1 MTATALCFVQRLST
15 IALAFLLPLGLASCG
30 SGAVTDAG
38 IVNDPTRITIQPGT
52 GSTLYS
58 GQPTTF
64 VITGGTGSYLVSS
77 SNQAVIP
84 LSGSARGTLTVVPNP
99 VTTDTEVTLTVRDT
113 STTPSQSVVV
123 TVKPGT
129 INNEIAITP
138 SSTQGTICPTG
149 TLCSGG
155 DAVVSVTLSQ
165 GGLALSGRTVRFD
178 AISGDYRF
186 ITSPTGTPEV
196 LATSAFVTTDEAGRA
211 SVRIRAS
218 ADAPNQTALLQA
230 TDVSSGAF
238 RRVDFVI
245 AQATGTS
252 PGFFV
257 TPTSYTFQGPRAD
270 QCATSSISASFF
282 IFGGVAPYM
291 ILNSSSAFTVN
302 KGLVQTSGDGFS
314 VFPNGQC
321 ADNVPIVVR
330 DASGRTATVTVSN
343 VRGTDPVPALVVS
356 PNTVSLS
363 SCSSIA
369 FVTAAGGT
377 GNYVASSGSGALIV
391 QLQGNNRTFQIQRNP
406 NSPPSTS
413 PVFVGISDGVSSVN
427 VTVNLTGN
435 GAGTCPTPAFDA
447 NPKQVILTSCTAP
460 VQVNLTG
467 GSGSYTASAGAGSIT
482 TSISGNTLSIRRAA
496 GSTTA
501 GPTTVT
507 VSDGTTNIVISVDD
521 RASAAQNGQGGT
533 CP

>member
-1 MTATALCFVQRLST
+1 VTATAIRLFERLAS
-15 IALAFLLPLGLASCG
+15 IAWALPLFVMLASCG
-30 SGAVTDAG
+30 SGAVTDTG
-38 IVNDPTRITIQPGT
+38 IVNDPTKITVQPGT

-64 VITGGTGSYLVSS
+64 VITGGTGSYIVSS

-84 LSGSARGTLTVVPNP
+84 LSGSVRGNLTVVPNP
-99 VTTDTEVTLTVRDT
+99 VTANTDVTLTVRDT
-113 STTPSQSVVV
+113 STTPAQTVVV

-129 INNEIAITP
+129 INNDISITP
-138 SSTQGTICPTG
+138 SSTQGSNCPTG

-178 AISGDYRF
+178 AISGDYRL
-186 ITSPTGTPEV
+186 ITSPTGITPEI

-211 SVRIRAS
+211 NVRVRAT

-238 RRVDFVI
+238 RSVNFVI

-270 QCATSSISASFF
+270 QCANNSISASFY
-282 IFGGVAPYM
+282 IFGGMAPYTV
-291 ILNSSSAFTVN
+291 LSSTTAFTVN
-302 KGLVQTSGDGFS
+302 KGVVQTSGDGFA
-314 VFPNGQC
+314 VFPTGQC
-321 ADNVPIVVR
+321 VDNFPIVVR
-330 DASGRTATVTVSN
+330 DAAGRTATVTVSN
-343 VRGTDPVPALVVS
+343 VRGTDAVPALVVS
-356 PNTVSLS
+356 PDTVSLS

-377 GNYVASSGSGALIV
+377 GNYVASSGSGAIFV
-391 QLQGNNRTFQIQRNP
+391 QVQGNARTFQISRNP
-406 NSPPSTS
+406 SSPASTS

-427 VTVNLTGN
+427 VTVNLTGT

-447 NPKQVILTSCTAP
+447 QPRNVTLSSCTSPA
-460 VQVNLTG
+460 QVTLSG
-467 GSGSYTASAGAGSIT
+467 GSGSYSASWSAGSIT
-482 TSISGNTLSIRRAA
+482 ASITGNILSIRRAP
-496 GSTTA
+496 GSTSQ
-501 GPTTVT
+501 GLVSVN
-507 VSDGTTNIVISVDD
+507 VSDGVAPPITIQVGDL
-521 RASAAQNGQGGT
+521 APAT

>member
-1 MTATALCFVQRLST
+1 VTVTATRFFQRLAT
-15 IALAFLLPLGLASCG
+15 IALAFSAAFLLGSCG
-30 SGAVTDAG
+30 SGAVTDSGA
-38 IVNDPTRITIQPGT
+38 VNDPTRITIQPGT

-64 VITGGTGSYLVSS
+64 VITGGTGSYIVSS

-84 LSGSARGTLTVVPNP
+84 ISGSVRSPLTVVPNP
-99 VTTDTEVTLTVRDT
+99 VATDTDVTLTVRDT
-113 STTPSQSVVV
+113 GTTAAQTAIV

-129 INNEIAITP
+129 INNEITITP
-138 SSTQGTICPTG
+138 SSTQGTNCPTG

-165 GGLALSGRTVRFD
+165 GGIALSGRTVRFD

-186 ITSPTGTPEV
+186 ITSPTGITPEV

-211 SVRIRAS
+211 SVRIRATI
-218 ADAPNQTALLQA
+218 DAPNQTALLQA

-270 QCATSSISASFF
+270 QCASSSISASFF
-282 IFGGVAPYM
+282 IFGGVAPYS
-291 ILNSSSAFTVN
+291 ILNTSSAFTVN
-302 KGLVQTSGDGFS
+302 KGSVETSGDGFS

-321 ADNVPIVVR
+321 ADNAPIVVR

-343 VRGTDPVPALVVS
+343 IRGTDAVPALVVS
-356 PNTVSLS
+356 PATVSLS

-377 GNYVASSGSGALIV
+377 GNYVASSGSGALNV
-391 QLQGNNRTFQIQRNP
+391 QLQSNNRTFQISRNP
-406 NSPPSTS
+406 NSPASTS
-413 PVFVGISDGVSSVN
+413 PVLVGISDGVSTVN
-427 VTVNLTGN
+427 VTVNLTGP
-435 GAGTCPTPAFDA
+435 GAGVCPTPAFDA
-447 NPKQVILTSCTAP
+447 QPRAVVLASCTSPA
-460 VQVNLTG
+460 QVTLTG
-467 GSGSYTASAGAGSIT
+467 GSGNYTASTGSGSII
-482 TSISGNTLSIRRAA
+482 TSISGNTLSIRR
-496 GSTTA
+496 GSPSTGLAPFVYQVTA
-501 GPTTVT
+501 
-507 VSDGTTNIVISVDD
+507 SDGTASVIISVDD
-521 RASAAQNGQGGT
+521 RAPVS